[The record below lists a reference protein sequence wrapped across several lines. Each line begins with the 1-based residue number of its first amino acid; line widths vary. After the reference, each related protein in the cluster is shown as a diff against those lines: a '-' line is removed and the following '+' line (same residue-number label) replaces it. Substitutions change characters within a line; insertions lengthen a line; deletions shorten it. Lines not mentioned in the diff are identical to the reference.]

1 MADATLARAREAD
14 DTSRRRHTMSAA
26 TILEQPH
33 AGLLEWLASH
43 GVEHEVHEHANAFT
57 ARQTA
62 SAEGVDP
69 ATFAKVIAVRT
80 DDGRDALLIVDAIDK
95 VDLHKARLP
104 LDAGDVRLLA
114 EPDAAALTP
123 GCAAGAVPAVGALF
137 GLPMF
142 ADHAVRDDPAISF
155 NAGSHRFSVRVD
167 RVAWERAAGVVY
179 ADLAVDDDVRPTWA
193 RS

>member
-1 MADATLARAREAD
+1 
-14 DTSRRRHTMSAA
+14 MSAA
-26 TILEQPH
+26 TVLDRPH

-43 GVEHEVHEHANAFT
+43 DIEHEVHEHPEAFT

-69 ATFAKVIAVRT
+69 ATFTKVVVVGT
-80 DDGRDALLIVDAIDK
+80 SDGRHAILLVDAVDQ
-95 VDLHKARLP
+95 VDLHKARKALG
-104 LDAGDVRLLA
+104 AEDVRLLN
-114 EPDAAALTP
+114 EPAAAALTP
-123 GCAAGAVPAVGALF
+123 GCATGAVPAVGGLF
-137 GLPMF
+137 GLPMV
-142 ADHAVRDDPAISF
+142 ADYAVRDDPAISF

-167 RVAWERAAGVVY
+167 RVAWERATGVIY